1 MAAFKQY
8 GLKQC
13 KGKPLP
19 HTLFSVHYN
28 FFLAMHKQS
37 TLFSVSQFSSITNC
51 FNLIRIH
58 FIMTLF
64 VSEFGFRIWLSIELS
79 IQKRS
84 GSIFAC
90 VNVRFVWHFSGDLL
104 RNWLKSLKLFS
115 VLVLLINMRLISM
128 HKHTSSKEKTKF
140 TSFKNC
146 ICKYRHLEL
155 KCERYISPLNGI
167 RVMCGFVCVWSVW
180 LNSYW

>member
-1 MAAFKQY
+1 
-8 GLKQC
+8 
-13 KGKPLP
+13 
-19 HTLFSVHYN
+19 
-28 FFLAMHKQS
+28 
-37 TLFSVSQFSSITNC
+37 
-51 FNLIRIH
+51 
-58 FIMTLF
+58 MTLF
-64 VSEFGFRIWLSIELS
+64 VSEFGFRIWISIELS

-167 RVMCGFVCVWSVW
+167 SHVWFRMRVIGLIELLLIMYLGCGPLSITALLPLFSSHTFPACIKRFISPWALISVHTRF
-180 LNSYW
+180 N